1 MSKQQPEPSL
11 KLETEGRVL
20 TASKGA
26 RGDRGA
32 TTIKVEDGDYGFL
45 RKVMN
50 PSTQSIGSVKSGE
63 LNPSIKD
70 TLIS

>member
-11 KLETEGRVL
+11 KLETEGRIL

-50 PSTQSIGSVKSGE
+50 PST
-63 LNPSIKD
+63 
-70 TLIS
+70 